1 MLKKR
6 PIKKSQKIKLSRVKI
21 MGRKKILFKNIFK
34 KTIQLNGKQFV
45 QKISVNP
52 TRDRFEVKLVNSTG
66 ENIGKMRVDIQVFR
80 TTKSAIIDWP
90 VIKETQ
96 REKGLYYH
104 MLKNTIELLKKEGVN
119 YITAKSVLAGHKTLI
134 RLGFD
139 FRSRFGEIEFW
150 KNI

>member
-6 PIKKSQKIKLSRVKI
+6 PIKKLQKRKI
-21 MGRKKILFKNIFK
+21 RPRLPARKKILFKNIFK
-34 KTIQLNGKQFV
+34 RSIKVNGKQFV

-66 ENIGKMRVDIQVFR
+66 ENVGKMGVDIQVFR
-80 TTKSAIIDWP
+80 TSKSAIIDWP
-90 VIKETQ
+90 IIKKTQ
-96 REKGLYYH
+96 REKGLYYY

-119 YITAKSVLAGHKTLI
+119 FINAKSVLAGHKTLI